1 MADKITFKFDRNAL
15 NTIEAFIDQKYRVRI
30 GVLSNEWKNKPA
42 EEWERKIG
50 PVELAMVHEFGSQ
63 KRRIPQ
69 RSFFRKAMADRKDEF
84 KKLINNKRKS
94 IGQRIAEGQGISVLD
109 DMGAQWVDYV
119 LDCFDR
125 QGPGWPALKKSTL
138 RKRRHVMNKKTGKLE
153 PSHKILW
160 VTGALATSI
169 DYEIAGA

>member
-1 MADKITFKFDRNAL
+1 LADKITFKFDRNAL
-15 NTIEAFIDQKYRVRI
+15 NTIEAFIDQKYRVRVGI
-30 GVLSNEWKNKPA
+30 LSNQWDKKPD
-42 EEWERKIG
+42 EPWERKIG

-63 KRRIPQ
+63 KRKIPQ
-69 RSFFRKAMADRKDEF
+69 RSFFRKAMADRKGEF
-84 KKLINNKRKS
+84 KKLIHAKRAS
-94 IGQRIAEGQGISVLD
+94 IGQRIAEGQGLSVLD

-125 QGPGWPALKKSTL
+125 QGPGWQSLAASTL
-138 RKRRHVMNKKTGKLE
+138 RKRRKVFNKKTKKLE

-169 DYEIAGA
+169 DYEISGA